1 MVEQVRIERYGEGEL
16 VQKLGQVPDGVRV
29 ILEGVVELQIP
40 ALQGAVVPVVQL
52 KRDDLLGLTA
62 LTRQA
67 VGASATALEDVA
79 VLYIPVTIVDTLVKT
94 RPGLAR
100 DIGSAIDYRQ
110 GLGKRALS
118 EHGEVHAVDAL
129 VIA

>member
-1 MVEQVRIERYGEGEL
+1 MLDQVRIERYGEGEL
-16 VQKLGQVPDGVRV
+16 LQREGQVPDGIRV
-29 ILEGVVELQIP
+29 IIEGVVELQVP
-40 ALQGAVVPVVQL
+40 ASQGGAVPVIQL

-67 VGASATALEDVA
+67 VGASATALADAA
-79 VLYIPVTIVDTLVKT
+79 VLYIPVSIVDTLVKT

-100 DIGSAIDYRQ
+100 DIGAAIDYRQ
-110 GLGKRALS
+110 GLGDKALS
-118 EHGEVHAVDAL
+118 EVGESRLSEAL